1 MGWFKENL
9 PKDEKTKENEME
21 KLQQENDELANN
33 VTKKMT
39 KERQIGDDTF
49 ISI

>member
-39 KERQIGDDTF
+39 KERQIGNDIF